1 MKLDILSDSL
11 DDSWPGTDK
20 LRGLKRRVLGDP
32 RRAPGRILG
41 GLVFLLIL
49 ALVIGALY
57 VISSTAES
65 SGSSLWLVRVLTD
78 IVGTLWFAVP
88 VAVYLYY
95 KYLGR
100 RRSRYAA
107 QAAEHIGWLTT
118 SVKQLSDE
126 VRTTDRTTRI
136 IATTDDSYEA
146 ICDAVDTALD
156 GESHPFES
164 VDYYG
169 RGQDSDDAP
178 ADASELPA
186 EETAAESGDP
196 FDGADAPDDGTTDDN
211 PFTTD
216 TEGAADPFER
226 LDPPDDEALSSDAF
240 VTTPDADDE
249 QEQALSHRERARR
262 AIAHASQ
269 RALDA
274 ALTGLETAWRGARK
288 LVAFAVA
295 TVTRLFGLVT
305 SILAYPLVRL
315 GLWSRD
321 AAADADTKAR
331 RDDHDD
337 EVPWRIRFSEE
348 VKHFVLDFSAGYR
361 SDDVRWRFVFPAVV
375 TMATLL
381 LVARVWV
388 RPVTFVLFIG
398 FSLVV
403 GLAVFWSTNRLRS
416 RRVRKYRQGRGGGH
430 WDDVAGLVKTVET
443 ADTTAYVGFMA
454 GRTYATYD
462 REEFVTEFALRMWQ
476 HTHNERVAPSI
487 LEQYARNLAMM
498 KPNLQGHREN
508 VEIPAIQRRLKEVVE
523 TTEDKVVEK
532 AELAFRVIEPV
543 GETIKFERSLGHDP
557 RLVAAEY
564 RWMVEAGGVLSEMD
578 VEMPA
583 ADGEDTEVTL
593 VYPSEKTR
601 LPDIQQI
608 HSRLSDRFHGLQG
621 DPFYRLPSVDPA
633 RHLTPFQA
641 TPRAWDELPE
651 SGPNGHT
658 TVSD

>member
-1 MKLDILSDSL
+1 MKLDILSDSH

-100 RRSRYAA
+100 RRNRYAA

-136 IATTDDSYEA
+136 IATTDDSYDA

-186 EETAAESGDP
+186 EA
-196 FDGADAPDDGTTDDN
+196 GADADAPPLPSEAESASGDGDATSDVDDT
-211 PFTTD
+211 P
-216 TEGAADPFER
+216 
-226 LDPPDDEALSSDAF
+226 SSDAF
-240 VTTPDADDE
+240 VTTPEGDVERE
-249 QEQALSHRERARR
+249 QPDTWRGRAR
-262 AIAHASQ
+262 HAVAGVAQ
-269 RALDA
+269 RATDTAVTALEMAWDA
-274 ALTGLETAWRGARK
+274 ARTLVSLVVTTVTGLFGFVARI
-288 LVAFAVA
+288 
-295 TVTRLFGLVT
+295 VTN
-305 SILAYPLVRL
+305 PLVRL

-321 AAADADTKAR
+321 AATDADTKAR
-331 RDDHDD
+331 RDDHDE

-361 SDDVRWRFVFPAVV
+361 SDDVRWRFVLPAVV

-388 RPVTFVLFIG
+388 RPITFLLFGG

-430 WDDVAGLVKTVET
+430 WNDVAGLVKTVET

-564 RWMVEAGGVLSEMD
+564 RWMVEAGGILSEMD

-641 TPRAWDELPE
+641 TTRAWDELPE